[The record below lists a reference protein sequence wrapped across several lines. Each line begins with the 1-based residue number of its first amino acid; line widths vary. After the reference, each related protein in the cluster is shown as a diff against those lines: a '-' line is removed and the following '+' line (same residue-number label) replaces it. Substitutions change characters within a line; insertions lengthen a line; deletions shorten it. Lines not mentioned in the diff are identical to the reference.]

1 MPVPQNVMIIFW
13 IVAAVLFLIVEA
25 ATVGLASIWFA
36 LGALAALV
44 CALLKGPLWLQIL
57 WFFVI
62 SVVTLLATRPLAKRY
77 VNGRRQA
84 TNADRCIGAVAVVTQ
99 QVENIAGTGAVQ
111 LDGKFWT
118 ARSATGEGFPVG
130 ARVTV
135 TEIQGVKLLVRLDDS
150 PPASP

>member
-62 SVVTLLATRPLAKRY
+62 SVVTLLITRPLAKRY

-99 QVENIAGTGAVQ
+99 QVDNIAGTGARPAGREV
-111 LDGKFWT
+111 LDGPQ
-118 ARSATGEGFPVG
+118 RHRGGIPRGSAGNRDGDPG
-130 ARVTV
+130 RKA
-135 TEIQGVKLLVRLDDS
+135 
-150 PPASP
+150 PCAA

>member
-62 SVVTLLATRPLAKRY
+62 SVVTLLITRPLAKRY

-84 TNADRCIGAVAVVTQ
+84 TNADGV
-99 QVENIAGTGAVQ
+99 
-111 LDGKFWT
+111 
-118 ARSATGEGFPVG
+118 SAP
-130 ARVTV
+130 
-135 TEIQGVKLLVRLDDS
+135 
-150 PPASP
+150 